1 MVGQFIIMFIKEE
14 HCPKIKYLKKCK
26 VKTGFSGI
34 AGNKGSVAIRFQ
46 FENTSFAFTNVHL
59 TSGQN
64 EINQRFENIRLI
76 ENETFNDFS
85 SCNT

>member
-1 MVGQFIIMFIKEE
+1 
-14 HCPKIKYLKKCK
+14 

-59 TSGQN
+59 TSG
-64 EINQRFENIRLI
+64 
-76 ENETFNDFS
+76 
-85 SCNT
+85 